1 MKIDALVSWQA
12 AVAKGEGQLD
22 RGEADVYSPDLME
35 RLTQAAIA
43 AMHSGEPIDPD
54 VLQAPP
60 SCRSFSGE
68 A

>member
-12 AVAKGEGQLD
+12 AIAKGEGQLD

-54 VLQAPP
+54 VLP
-60 SCRSFSGE
+60 
-68 A
+68 